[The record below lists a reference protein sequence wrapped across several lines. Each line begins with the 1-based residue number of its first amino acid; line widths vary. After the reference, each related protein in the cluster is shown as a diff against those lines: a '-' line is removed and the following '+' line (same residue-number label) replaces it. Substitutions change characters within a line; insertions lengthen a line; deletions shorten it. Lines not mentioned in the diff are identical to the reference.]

1 MFSKLKDKLKD
12 WTKKIIEDKEEE
24 VIEIKEEKKS
34 KKNKDNKKNKKK
46 DKKIKSVNTK
56 NTKKESKEKIKKQ
69 LEEKLEQIQEEIEIK
84 KSEEKQEEKKG
95 FFQKLFSKENAE
107 ETPTE
112 KIEEEIKEIPKN
124 KNIEEKIQIPEN
136 KKLQTEKEPTKEKEQ
151 QTEKKE
157 EKKSFFKKILTGT
170 IKTSEEEK
178 PIETEKIEEIKEEPI
193 KEKKPVEE
201 KVEETI
207 QETQKKKSFF
217 EKILTGTIKI
227 SEEEFN
233 NYSEELEMLL
243 LENNVAFEVTEKVLE
258 ELKEKL
264 VGKEIPKKEL
274 EQEIKNNLKEILKE
288 ILIEPFNIVEKIKE
302 KSKRGEPYV
311 ILFCGINGTGKTT
324 TIAKIA
330 HMLKQEKLSCVIAA
344 ADTFRAAA
352 IDQIKTHGERLDTK
366 VIAHEYGSDPA
377 SVGYDAIKYA
387 KKNNI
392 PCVLIDTAGR
402 IHTATN
408 LLREMEKIVKVCKPD
423 TKIFVGESITGN
435 DAIEQVKSF
444 NDIIGIDGI
453 ILSKADIDEKGGT
466 ALSLGYTTKK
476 PILYLGIGQEYNQ
489 IELFDKNKFLEK
501 LGL

>member
-12 WTKKIIEDKEEE
+12 WTKKIIEDKEE
-24 VIEIKEEKKS
+24 VIEK
-34 KKNKDNKKNKKK
+34 
-46 DKKIKSVNTK
+46 
-56 NTKKESKEKIKKQ
+56 KIKKQ
-69 LEEKLEQIQEEIEIK
+69 LEEKLEKIQEEREQTEIK
-84 KSEEKQEEKKG
+84 KAEEEQEEKKG
-95 FFQKLFSKENAE
+95 FFKKLFSKEKVE
-107 ETPTE
+107 EAP
-112 KIEEEIKEIPKN
+112 
-124 KNIEEKIQIPEN
+124 IEEKE
-136 KKLQTEKEPTKEKEQ
+136 
-151 QTEKKE
+151 
-157 EKKSFFKKILTGT
+157 T
-170 IKTSEEEK
+170 IK
-178 PIETEKIEEIKEEPI
+178 
-193 KEKKPVEE
+193 
-201 KVEETI
+201 
-207 QETQKKKSFF
+207 ETQKKKSFF

-243 LENNVAFEVTEKVLE
+243 LENNVAFEVTEKVLG

-264 VGKEIPKKEL
+264 VGKEIPRKEL

-352 IDQIKTHGERLDTK
+352 IDQIKTLGERLDTK
-366 VIAHEYGSDPA
+366 DFAHEYGSVAA

-408 LLREMEKIVKVCKPD
+408 LLRGMEKIVK
-423 TKIFVGESITGN
+423 G
-435 DAIEQVKSF
+435 
-444 NDIIGIDGI
+444 
-453 ILSKADIDEKGGT
+453 
-466 ALSLGYTTKK
+466 
-476 PILYLGIGQEYNQ
+476 
-489 IELFDKNKFLEK
+489 
-501 LGL
+501 

>member
-12 WTKKIIEDKEEE
+12 WTKKIIEDKEE
-24 VIEIKEEKKS
+24 VIEIKEEEKS
-34 KKNKDNKKNKKK
+34 QKK
-46 DKKIKSVNTK
+46 DKKIKSEKSKTK
-56 NTKKESKEKIKKQ
+56 EKLTKEETIKTKKESEKKIKKQ
-69 LEEKLEQIQEEIEIK
+69 LEEKLEKIQEEREQTEIK
-84 KSEEKQEEKKG
+84 KAEEEQEEKKG
-95 FFQKLFSKENAE
+95 FFKKLFSKEKVE
-107 ETPTE
+107 EAP
-112 KIEEEIKEIPKN
+112 
-124 KNIEEKIQIPEN
+124 IEEK
-136 KKLQTEKEPTKEKEQ
+136 K
-151 QTEKKE
+151 

-178 PIETEKIEEIKEEPI
+178 PIETEKIEEEIKEEPI
-193 KEKKPVEE
+193 KETEKKIQITKKESVEE
-201 KVEETI
+201 KI

-243 LENNVAFEVTEKVLE
+243 LENNVAFEVTEKVLG

-264 VGKEIPKKEL
+264 VGKEIPRKEL

-288 ILIEPFNIVEKIKE
+288 ILIEPFNIIEKIKE

-377 SVGYDAIKYA
+377 SVGFDAIKYA

>member
-84 KSEEKQEEKKG
+84 KSEEKKEE
-95 FFQKLFSKENAE
+95 
-107 ETPTE
+107 
-112 KIEEEIKEIPKN
+112 
-124 KNIEEKIQIPEN
+124 
-136 KKLQTEKEPTKEKEQ
+136 TKEKEQ

-377 SVGYDAIKYA
+377 SVGFDAIKYA